1 MIIVCPNCSTRL
13 QVDEQKVPSK
23 PFAVRCPKCN
33 SSVNSNSASP
43 AFEQSALAIG
53 DSPSTERQ
61 RFDQVRSAP
70 AYQLD
75 SNGSPAPEQAASEE
89 AVKLL
94 LGLLRQQGGA
104 LDEEGSSTILPWKRR
119 KVLVCAAEP
128 LRDGIARR
136 LVENGC
142 KVLVAEDTRQAVE
155 TMRSNQLQIVVLD
168 GQFDP
173 TEQGA
178 AFVVREIN
186 VLRGPNRRRLFFVLI
201 SPSLRT
207 MDAHAAFLNNVN
219 AVVNTVDI
227 DDLPRILE
235 IALREYNELYKDF
248 NQALSLSPL

>member
-1 MIIVCPNCSTRL
+1 MIIVCSNCSTRL
-13 QVDEQKVPSK
+13 QVDEQKAPSK
-23 PFAVRCPKCN
+23 PFTVRCPKCN
-33 SSVNSNSASP
+33 SNVNSNAVGT
-43 AFEQSALAIG
+43 AFEQSALAVG

-61 RFDQVRSAP
+61 RFDNVRSAS

-75 SNGSPAPEQAASEE
+75 SNGSAVSEAAASEE
-89 AVKLL
+89 AVRLL
-94 LGLLRQQGGA
+94 LGLLRQQGTVVEDEGA
-104 LDEEGSSTILPWKRR
+104 SAVLSWKRR
-119 KVLVCAAEP
+119 KVLICVAEP
-128 LRDGIARR
+128 HREGIARR
-136 LVENGC
+136 LAQNGC
-142 KVLVAEDTRQAVE
+142 KVFVAEDTRQAIE
-155 TMRSNQLQIVVLD
+155 TLRSNQLQVVVLD
-168 GQFDP
+168 GQFVP

-186 VLRGPNRRRLFFVLI
+186 ILRGPNRRRMFFVLV

>member
-1 MIIVCPNCSTRL
+1 MIIVCSNCSTRL
-13 QVDEQKVPSK
+13 QVDEQKAPSK
-23 PFAVRCPKCN
+23 PFTVRCPKCN
-33 SSVNSNSASP
+33 SNVNSNAVGT
-43 AFEQSALAIG
+43 AFEQSALAVG

-61 RFDQVRSAP
+61 RFDNVRSAS

-75 SNGSPAPEQAASEE
+75 SNGSAVSEAAASEE
-89 AVKLL
+89 AVRLL
-94 LGLLRQQGGA
+94 LGLLRQQGTVVEDEGA
-104 LDEEGSSTILPWKRR
+104 SAVLSWKRR
-119 KVLVCAAEP
+119 KVLICVAEP
-128 LRDGIARR
+128 HREGIARR
-136 LVENGC
+136 LAQNGC
-142 KVLVAEDTRQAVE
+142 KVFVAEDTRQAIE
-155 TMRSNQLQIVVLD
+155 TLRSNQLQVVVLD

-186 VLRGPNRRRLFFVLI
+186 ILRGPNRRRMFFVLV

>member
-13 QVDEQKVPSK
+13 QVDEQKAPSK
-23 PFAVRCPKCN
+23 PFTIRCPKCN
-33 SSVNSNSASP
+33 SSVNSNSVST
-43 AFEQSALAIG
+43 AFEQSALAVG

-61 RFDQVRSAP
+61 RFDNIHSARG
-70 AYQLD
+70 YQLD
-75 SNGSPAPEQAASEE
+75 SNGSAGSEAAASEE
-89 AVKLL
+89 AVRLL
-94 LGLLRQQGGA
+94 ISLLRQQGTV
-104 LDEEGSSTILPWKRR
+104 LEDEGSSTVVSWKRR
-119 KVLVCAAEP
+119 KVLLCVAEP
-128 LRDGIARR
+128 HRDGIARR
-136 LVENGC
+136 LAENGC
-142 KVLVAEDTRQAVE
+142 KVFVAEDTRQAIE
-155 TMRSNQLQIVVLD
+155 TMRSNQLQVVVLD

-219 AVVNTVDI
+219 AVVNTADI

-235 IALREYNELYKDF
+235 VALREYNELYKDF

>member
-13 QVDEQKVPSK
+13 QVDEEKVPSK
-23 PFAVRCPKCN
+23 PFTVRCPKCS
-33 SSVNSNSASP
+33 SSVNSNPGSP
-43 AFEQSALAIG
+43 AFEQSALAVG

-75 SNGSPAPEQAASEE
+75 SQAGAATEKTAAEE

-94 LGLLRQQGGA
+94 LGLLRQNGTV
-104 LDEEGSSTILPWKRR
+104 LEEEGSTTVLPWKRR
-119 KVLVCAAEP
+119 KILVCVAEP
-128 LRDGIARR
+128 HREGIARR
-136 LVENGC
+136 LAENGC
-142 KVLVAEDTRQAVE
+142 QVFVAEDTRQAIE
-155 TMRSNQLQIVVLD
+155 TMRANQLQVVLLD
-168 GQFDP
+168 GQFDSS
-173 TEQGA
+173 EQGS

-207 MDAHAAFLNNVN
+207 MDAHSAFLNNVN
-219 AVVNTVDI
+219 AVVNTADI
-227 DDLPRILE
+227 EDLPRILE
-235 IALREYNELYKDF
+235 LALREYNELYKDF

>member
-1 MIIVCPNCSTRL
+1 MIFVCPKCSTRL
-13 QVDEQKVPSK
+13 QVDEDKAPSK
-23 PFAVRCPKCN
+23 PFSVRCPKCS
-33 SSVNSNSASP
+33 SSVNSNSGNL
-43 AFEQSALAIG
+43 AFEQSALAVG

-61 RFDQVRSAP
+61 RFDHVRSAP

-75 SNGSPAPEQAASEE
+75 SQAGSDTEKAASEE

-94 LGLLRQQGGA
+94 LSLLRQPGTVLEG
-104 LDEEGSSTILPWKRR
+104 EGSNTVLPWNRR
-119 KVLVCAAEP
+119 KVLICTAEQY
-128 LRDGIARR
+128 REGIARR
-136 LVENGC
+136 LAEKGC
-142 KVLVAEDTRQAVE
+142 KVFVAEDTRQAVE
-155 TMRSNQLQIVVLD
+155 TMRSNQLQVVLLD

-173 TEQGA
+173 SEQGA

-186 VLRGPNRRRLFFVLI
+186 VLRAPNRRRLFFVLI

-219 AVVNTVDI
+219 AIVNIADI
-227 DDLPRILE
+227 EELPRILE